1 MIVAGEK
8 DRLIPQNGSKKL
20 IEIVQKIENK
30 YQYGKIHYGRI
41 GSGDIWNSECD
52 WLIKMNEKYGILC
65 EEMEGIAIYTVANQ
79 YGIPAIDIRV
89 ISDNEILKE
98 EYDRK
103 VSIRAQ
109 EFTMN
114 LLKEIKEMF

>member
-1 MIVAGEK
+1 
-8 DRLIPQNGSKKL
+8 
-20 IEIVQKIENK
+20 
-30 YQYGKIHYGRI
+30 
-41 GSGDIWNSECD
+41 
-52 WLIKMNEKYGILC
+52 
-65 EEMEGIAIYTVANQ
+65 MEGIAIYTVANQ

-98 EYDRK
+98 EYDRN

>member
-1 MIVAGEK
+1 
-8 DRLIPQNGSKKL
+8 
-20 IEIVQKIENK
+20 
-30 YQYGKIHYGRI
+30 
-41 GSGDIWNSECD
+41 
-52 WLIKMNEKYGILC
+52 MNEKYGILC

-79 YGIPAIDIRV
+79 YKIPVIDIRV

-98 EYDRK
+98 EYDRH

-114 LLKEIKEMF
+114 LLKEMF

>member
-1 MIVAGEK
+1 
-8 DRLIPQNGSKKL
+8 
-20 IEIVQKIENK
+20 
-30 YQYGKIHYGRI
+30 
-41 GSGDIWNSECD
+41 
-52 WLIKMNEKYGILC
+52 MNEKYGILC

-79 YGIPAIDIRV
+79 YGIPVIDIRV

-98 EYDRK
+98 EYDRN

>member
-1 MIVAGEK
+1 
-8 DRLIPQNGSKKL
+8 
-20 IEIVQKIENK
+20 
-30 YQYGKIHYGRI
+30 
-41 GSGDIWNSECD
+41 
-52 WLIKMNEKYGILC
+52 MNEKYGILC

-98 EYDRK
+98 EYDRN
-103 VSIRAQ
+103 VSIRVQ

>member
-1 MIVAGEK
+1 
-8 DRLIPQNGSKKL
+8 
-20 IEIVQKIENK
+20 
-30 YQYGKIHYGRI
+30 
-41 GSGDIWNSECD
+41 
-52 WLIKMNEKYGILC
+52 MNEKYGILC

-79 YGIPAIDIRV
+79 YGIPVIDIRV

-114 LLKEIKEMF
+114 LLKEMF